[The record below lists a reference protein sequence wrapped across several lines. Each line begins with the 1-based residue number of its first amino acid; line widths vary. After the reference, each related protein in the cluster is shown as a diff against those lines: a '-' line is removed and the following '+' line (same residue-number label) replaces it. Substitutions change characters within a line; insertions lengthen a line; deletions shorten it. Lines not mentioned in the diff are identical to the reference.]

1 MGLGQAAM
9 EQMSGRS
16 DRAVI
21 TNTFSG
27 YYIPTAADMPKV
39 LIVDIVGCEV
49 GPIRSR
55 RHAGGGPSPTAAA
68 INNALDVSFTSLA
81 LSPEN
86 VLRKYCKL

>member
-39 LIVDIVGCEV
+39 LIMDIVGCEV
-49 GPIRSR
+49 EDGPYG
-55 RHAGGGPSPTAAA
+55 AGGM
-68 INNALDVSFTSLA
+68 
-81 LSPEN
+81 PEGGLLQ
-86 VLRKYCKL
+86 LRRQSTMRWTYRSHRWP